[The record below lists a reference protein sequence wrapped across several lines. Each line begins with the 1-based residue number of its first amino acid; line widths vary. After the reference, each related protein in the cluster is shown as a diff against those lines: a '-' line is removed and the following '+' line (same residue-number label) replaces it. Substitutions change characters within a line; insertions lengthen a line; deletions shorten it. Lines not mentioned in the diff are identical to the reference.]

1 MGDQTADKRR
11 KKATDCRFCLRPFL
25 KNIRTRKIII
35 KWKKDSKVSGYQL
48 QYAKNKNFYYSRTA
62 NISKKATSA
71 TLRHAGK
78 GSRYYIRI
86 RGYKTIKGTKYYG
99 AWSKVKSCKVVR

>member
-1 MGDQTADKRR
+1 M
-11 KKATDCRFCLRPFL
+11 
-25 KNIRTRKIII
+25 KNTRTRKIII

-71 TLRHAGK
+71 TLRYAG
-78 GSRYYIRI
+78 
-86 RGYKTIKGTKYYG
+86 KYYG
-99 AWSKVKSCKVVR
+99 AW

>member
-1 MGDQTADKRR
+1 MGDQTADKGR
-11 KKATDCRFCLRPFL
+11 KKEIDCRFCLRPFL

-71 TLRHAGK
+71 TLRYAG
-78 GSRYYIRI
+78 
-86 RGYKTIKGTKYYG
+86 KYYG

>member
-35 KWKKDSKVSGYQL
+35 KWTKDSKVSGYQL

-71 TLRHAGK
+71 TLRYAG
-78 GSRYYIRI
+78 
-86 RGYKTIKGTKYYG
+86 KYYG

>member
-48 QYAKNKNFYYSRTA
+48 QYAKNKNFYTTVELQISVKKRPLPPFATQA
-62 NISKKATSA
+62 NTTVPGQRSNP
-71 TLRHAGK
+71 
-78 GSRYYIRI
+78 
-86 RGYKTIKGTKYYG
+86 
-99 AWSKVKSCKVVR
+99 VRW

>member
-48 QYAKNKNFYYSRTA
+48 QHAKNKNFYYSRTA

-78 GSRYYIRI
+78 
-86 RGYKTIKGTKYYG
+86 YYG